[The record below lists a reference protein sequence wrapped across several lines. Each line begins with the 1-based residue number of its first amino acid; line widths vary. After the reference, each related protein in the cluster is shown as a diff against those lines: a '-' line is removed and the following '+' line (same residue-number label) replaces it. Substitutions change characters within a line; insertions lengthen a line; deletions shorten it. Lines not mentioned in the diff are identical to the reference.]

1 VLQQV
6 AISGNRVVALGQE
19 SGAGGA
25 MPFAELSADGGASW
39 RQMRFSPP
47 GPDTV
52 VTALTAGSGGFTA
65 AGVYGQP
72 GRQTVVTW
80 TSTAGAAWTPAL
92 VDALGGSGS
101 QQITALASSGP
112 AVTGIGATATMQG
125 RQFLI
130 LALLPR

>member
-1 VLQQV
+1 
-6 AISGNRVVALGQE
+6 
-19 SGAGGA
+19 
-25 MPFAELSADGGASW
+25 M
-39 RQMRFSPP
+39 
-47 GPDTV
+47 
-52 VTALTAGSGGFTA
+52 
-65 AGVYGQP
+65 
-72 GRQTVVTW
+72 TW

-112 AVTGIGATATMQG
+112 AVTGIGATATMHG